1 MRQSLLCVLPA
12 LMLAA
17 VSASAARPDIDLVAW
32 RGETVFC
39 TATFTN
45 TMERPVVVDPSW
57 SWNSGARQA
66 NAIDRSLQDAFHMG
80 LLRPVSWNAKG
91 ATVLDRIDPLGVMLP
106 TGGVVTAVGWIVV
119 PRNLPSGSYDFSF
132 GLAVR
137 NCNVPSLDPSPRS
150 VSLTVVDRTLPPAA
164 EWKTYLDL
172 WQHPWA
178 VARVAK
184 AEPFSKA
191 HYDAMRPLWQT
202 LAAAGQ
208 KVLTTT
214 IVGLPWNHQCYD
226 GYGTMVRH
234 IKKADG
240 TWTFDYKVFD
250 DYVAFGKG
258 CGIGPDIA
266 CYTMC
271 PWGNVVRWEDEK
283 GTEQKIEAKPGS
295 AAFVDYWGPF
305 LKDFAAHLTAK
316 GWIGHTYISMDERA
330 PEDMKKIADF
340 IHTYA
345 PGLKISTAGNR
356 PPSDFK
362 GIVIDNYSQYLE
374 HIDPSF
380 LAEAAARRAEGKITT
395 YYVCCGPARPNTFVT
410 SDPNEAFWVGA
421 YPAVAGLDG
430 LLRWAYNSWPANPA
444 VDSSFGT
451 WPAGDTYLVYPD
463 GSPSIR
469 WLNLLDG
476 LQQGEKLRILRAAGK
491 PLPGF
496 DDLARGYANPTNVP
510 SGAALA
516 DLVRRTRELVNAHA
530 TGPAW

>member
-1 MRQSLLCVLPA
+1 MRQSLFCVLPA

-17 VSASAARPDIDLVAW
+17 VSASAAQPDIELTAW
-32 RGETVFC
+32 RGETVSL

-45 TMERPVVVDPSW
+45 TMERPLDVVPEWAFPAVLSEVH
-57 SWNSGARQA
+57 NRHFR
-66 NAIDRSLQDAFHMG
+66 NAWHAG
-80 LLRPVSWNAKG
+80 LLRPVKWNVKG
-91 ATVLDRIDPLGVMLP
+91 ETALDRISAAKDPVHLP
-106 TGGVVTAVGWIVV
+106 TGGVVTAVGWFAV
-119 PRNLPSGSYDFSF
+119 PRDLPSGLYEFSF
-132 GLAVR
+132 GLGPVG
-137 NCNVPSLDPSPRS
+137 VWDGFFLPMRS
-150 VSLTVVDRTLPPAA
+150 VRLTVIDRTLPPAA

-191 HYDAMRPLWQT
+191 HYDAMRPLWRT

-234 IKKADG
+234 VKKADG
-240 TWTFDYKVFD
+240 AWTFDYKVFD
-250 DYVAFGKG
+250 DYVAFGKS

-283 GTEQKIEAKPGS
+283 GTEQKLEAKPGS
-295 AAFVDYWGPF
+295 SAFAGYWGPF
-305 LKDFAAHLTAK
+305 LKDFAAHLRAK
-316 GWIGHTYISMDERA
+316 GWLDHAYISMDERA

-340 IHTYA
+340 IHANA
-345 PGLKISTAGNR
+345 PGMKIATAGNR

-362 GIVIDNYSQYLE
+362 GIVIDNYSQYLP
-374 HIDPSF
+374 HVDPAF

-395 YYVCCGPARPNTFVT
+395 YYVCCGPARPNTLVT

-430 LLRWAYNSWPANPA
+430 FLRWAYNSWPADPA
-444 VDSSFGT
+444 ADSSFGS

-491 PLPGF
+491 PVPGL
-496 DDLARGYANPTNVP
+496 DDLARGYANPLHAPT
-510 SGAALA
+510 GAALA
-516 DLVRRTRELVNAHA
+516 DLIRRTRAVANVQ
-530 TGPAW
+530 